1 MNLYIRNTSAQPFI
15 VNCRIPE
22 MNKVYILELHPRRT
36 ETVRHLNSGQLEAL
50 IDHLSRFGGVDRKTL
65 HGRIDDFQGL
75 VYSLDKPISEEEVL
89 AGYEAVADH
98 QQDRAVRQATRA
110 AVAAGTRQ
118 TTEHRAK
125 SSEVELEQENGP
137 VKKRARMKVAVDT
150 SVNHSDALPV

>member
-15 VNCRIPE
+15 VNCRLPE
-22 MNKVYILELHPRRT
+22 MNKVFILELHPRRT
-36 ETVRHLNSGQLEAL
+36 ETVRHFNADQLQAL
-50 IDHLSRFGGVDRKTL
+50 IAHLERFGAVDRKTL

-89 AGYEAVADH
+89 AGYEAVTDH

-110 AVAAGTRQ
+110 AVASGTRQ
-118 TTEHRAK
+118 TTEYRAK

-137 VKKRARMKVAVDT
+137 AKKRARMKVAVDT
-150 SVNHSDALPV
+150 SVSRSDALPV